1 MNSETPTNSFIQLK
15 KELQQ
20 IGTRD
25 YGNEISS
32 TNTVPGTQCVSINP
46 QQQQQQQQQR
56 QRHQQQQQDTFEQV
70 NVEDFL
76 NQNW

>member
-1 MNSETPTNSFIQLK
+1 MNSETPTNSVIQLK

-46 QQQQQQQQQR
+46 QQQQQQR

-70 NVEDFL
+70 NVEDF
-76 NQNW
+76 